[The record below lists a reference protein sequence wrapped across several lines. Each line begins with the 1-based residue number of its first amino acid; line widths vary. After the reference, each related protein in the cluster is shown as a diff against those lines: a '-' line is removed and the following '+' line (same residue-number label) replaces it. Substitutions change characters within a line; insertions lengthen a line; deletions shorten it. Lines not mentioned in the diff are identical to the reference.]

1 MTSNIDRPMSNPL
14 PHVTQNPNAAQ
25 QLMSNSEQPTP
36 RSPAKSPNALKRL
49 LPFVGKYKL
58 AVAMAG
64 VFLVLA
70 AGATLAFP
78 WALKVLIDQGLA
90 KQEGRVHL
98 AEHFLALFGVAS
110 ALAVFSAA
118 RFYTVSWLGERITA
132 DVRNTVYAHV
142 LKQSAEFFETTQ
154 SGEILSRLT
163 NDTTLVQTV
172 VGSSLSMGLRNL
184 VMGVGALTMLI
195 WTNPLLMLQVM
206 GLLILVVWPSMRM
219 GRRVR
224 KLSRASQ
231 DRVAD
236 ASAIA
241 SEVLNAIPVV
251 QSYTAEERESERF
264 SESTQFAFM
273 TAVNRTK
280 ARAVLVGFIIMA
292 TSAAL
297 LWGLYEGTL
306 AVQAGTLSAGE
317 LGQTIV
323 YVILLASSAAVLGEV
338 YGDLLRAA
346 GATERLMELL
356 ETRSTINSNPQ
367 SVEPAWPINGSVV
380 RIENL
385 SFKYPSRPNQW
396 ALKELSGTAQS
407 GQTIAIVGPSGAGK
421 STLFSLLLR
430 FHDPLSGFI
439 EMDGAR
445 IEEMSLSALRN
456 RIGLVPQEPVV
467 FSGTAMENIRYGR
480 VDATH
485 AEVLEAAKAAFAD
498 EFIQALPN
506 GYNTFLGERGV
517 RLSGGQRQR
526 IAIARA
532 ILKNPP
538 LLLLDEA
545 TSALD
550 AQSERVVQE
559 ALNRAMKNR
568 TTFVIAHRLATVQQA
583 DCIWVFDQGKLCEQ
597 GTHNELVAQGGLYAG
612 LAKLQFN
619 LHRTNDD

>member
-1 MTSNIDRPMSNPL
+1 MPSQDTTS
-14 PHVTQNPNAAQ
+14 A
-25 QLMSNSEQPTP
+25 P
-36 RSPAKSPNALKRL
+36 RSNHSTESVLDQNAVRISAKSPNSLKRL
-49 LPFVGKYKL
+49 WPFLSKYKTVMAL
-58 AVAMAG
+58 AG

-78 WALKVLIDQGLA
+78 WALKLLIDQGLA
-90 KQEGRVHL
+90 KQEGRLHL
-98 AEHFLALFGVAS
+98 AEHFLALFGVACS
-110 ALAVFSAA
+110 LALFSAA

-184 VMGVGALTMLI
+184 VMGSGALIMLI
-195 WTNPLLMLQVM
+195 WTNPLLMLQVL

-251 QSYTAEERESERF
+251 QSYTAESRESQRF
-264 SESTQFAFM
+264 TESTQFAFT

-356 ETRSTINSNPQ
+356 ETRSSINSNSFSTEPKWPQ
-367 SVEPAWPINGSVV
+367 NGSVV

-396 ALKELSGTAQS
+396 ALKNLTGTAQS

-430 FHDPLSGFI
+430 FHDPLSGYI

-445 IEEMSLSALRN
+445 IDEISLSALRN

-480 VDATH
+480 VDATTK
-485 AEVLEAAKAAFAD
+485 EVIEAARAAFAD

-506 GYNTFLGERGV
+506 GYDTFLGERGV

-550 AQSERVVQE
+550 AHSERVVQE

-583 DCIWVFDQGKLCEQ
+583 DCIWVFDQGSLCEQ
-597 GTHNELVAQGGLYAG
+597 GTHTELLAQGGLYAG

-619 LHRTNDD
+619 LNRAQAEI

>member
-1 MTSNIDRPMSNPL
+1 MSTLDSTP
-14 PHVTQNPNAAQ
+14 TQSA
-25 QLMSNSEQPTP
+25 NSEHLSAPNPALP
-36 RSPAKSPNALKRL
+36 RTPAKTPNALKRL
-49 LPFVGKYKL
+49 WPFVSKYKL
-58 AVAMAG
+58 AISLAG
-64 VFLVLA
+64 VFLILA
-70 AGATLAFP
+70 AGSTLAFP

-90 KQEGRVHL
+90 KQEGRLHL
-98 AEHFLALFGVAS
+98 AEHFLALFGVACS
-110 ALAVFSAA
+110 LALFSAA

-132 DVRNTVYAHV
+132 DVRNAVYAHV
-142 LKQSAEFFETTQ
+142 LEQSAEFFETTQ

-184 VMGVGALTMLI
+184 VMGSGALVMLI
-195 WTNPLLMLQVM
+195 WTNPLLMLQVL
-206 GLLILVVWPSMRM
+206 GLLILVVWPSMCM

-251 QSYTAEERESERF
+251 QSYTAEAREAQRF
-264 SESTQFAFM
+264 NDSTQHAFM

-280 ARAVLVGFIIMA
+280 ARAFLVGFIIMA

-356 ETRSTINSNPQ
+356 ETRSTINSNPS
-367 SVEPAWPINGSVV
+367 SVEPAWPQNGSVV

-396 ALKELSGTAQS
+396 ALKDLSGTAHS

-421 STLFSLLLR
+421 STLFNLLLR
-430 FHDPLSGFI
+430 FHDPLSGYI

-445 IEEMSLSALRN
+445 IDAISLRALRN
-456 RIGLVPQEPVV
+456 RIGLVPQEPVI
-467 FSGTAMENIRYGR
+467 FSGTALENIRYGR
-480 VDATH
+480 AQASH
-485 AEVLEAAKAAFAD
+485 EEVIEAARAAFAD

-506 GYNTFLGERGV
+506 GYDTFLGERGV

-583 DCIWVFDQGKLCEQ
+583 DSIWVFDQGRLCEQ
-597 GTHNELVAQGGLYAG
+597 GTHTELLAQGGIYAG

-619 LHRTNDD
+619 LNRTQEA